1 VAATVRIGAQIWPQT
16 ASWPVMR
23 DAVVRADRNGFD
35 SLWTWD
41 HLMAIVG
48 PWEGPNLEGWTAL
61 AAWASVTRHATLGLM
76 VGANTFRNPGLTAKL
91 ATTLDHISDGRAI
104 LGIGGA
110 WFEREHDAFGI
121 EFGST
126 PGWRLDRLEESVS
139 LIERLLAG
147 ERIEHHEG
155 PAYRMHDALAIPTPV
170 QQRLPICIGGS
181 GPNKTLR
188 TVARHADIWNTDGS
202 AADAARK
209 DATLRERCAEIGRD
223 PDEIERTATIEVIIR
238 DDPREADR
246 VLREAR
252 AGQGQREVDWTV
264 YAGPPQQVAD
274 QLRPHV
280 DAGFRHFT
288 VDILPPYDPETLDRL
303 PEVRALLQG

>member
-1 VAATVRIGAQIWPQT
+1 VAAKVKIGAQLWPQT
-16 ASWPVMR
+16 DAWPALR
-23 DAVVRADRNGFD
+23 DAVIRADTNGFD

-48 PWEGPNLEGWTAL
+48 PWDGPNLEGWTTL
-61 AAWASVTRHATLGLM
+61 AAWASVTKHATLGLM

-91 ATTLDHISDGRAI
+91 AATLDHISEGRAI

-121 EFGST
+121 EFGPT
-126 PGWRLDRLEESVS
+126 PGWRLDRLEESVT

-155 PAYRMHDALAIPTPV
+155 TAYRMHDALAVPRPV
-170 QQRLPICIGGS
+170 QARLPICIGGS

-188 TVARHADIWNTDGS
+188 TAAKHADIWNTDGS
-202 AADAARK
+202 AEDAARK

-246 VLREAR
+246 VLRTAR
-252 AGQGQREVDWTV
+252 AGQGDPDVDWTV
-264 YAGPPQQVAD
+264 YVGPPQRVAD
-274 QLRPHV
+274 ELRAHV
-280 DAGFRHFT
+280 EAGFAHFT

-303 PEVRALLQG
+303 PEVRALLEG